1 MWKEKDTTTL
11 ELLVSN
17 MNRSYKE
24 MEVTRP
30 DIFGNI
36 SCLGRRRSKASQVVS
51 KRKPCQNIGTW
62 NVRTMLNTGKLENIK
77 VEMTRLNIDILGV
90 SERTGRAG
98 VGVIINKKWGQQVIN
113 KIAYNDRLIMV
124 KAKAEPSDI
133 VIIQVYFPTTEAE
146 DNEIEDMYAG
156 LEELCKLTK
165 GSDNLIII
173 GDWNAVVGEGADGQ
187 VVGAY
192 GLGTRNERGDRLI
205 DYCKQY
211 DLVITNTYQNIHRR
225 KRYTWKMPGD
235 IGRYQIDYILVRK
248 RFRNQVRRCK
258 TYPGADVDSDHNLLM
273 MKSNVTYKKLNKPTQ
288 KERRYDVNML
298 KDRNTALAYESCI
311 SKTFKAPSQNDSLNI
326 RWEAIKETIH
336 NAANKTL
343 IRNTLDPKK
352 PWINEQI
359 LRDIEERR
367 KYKNSKDNQ
376 GIRKYKELKN
386 KINRN
391 AKEAREKWLEDR
403 CHEVELL
410 IKENKMDQAFN
421 TIKKFVSNKTKVNNK
436 IRDENG
442 NLLIDNEDI
451 ANRWKQYLEVL
462 YQGEEITSLHNESNP
477 DNEGAPILREEF
489 NQVLKMMKTR
499 KSPGVDNISTELI
512 QNAGKKIQNELFKL
526 VNDIYITGEIPED
539 FKKNIIITLPK
550 KATAEKCSE
559 YRTPSLMIHSAKILV
574 KIIGNRIEHKIER
587 QLSNDQF
594 GFRRNKGTREA
605 ILSLRTLIEKQIEF
619 NNDTFIAFI
628 DLEKAFDT
636 VPWKELFKTLEE
648 IDIDYRDRQLIYNI
662 YKEQLAIIKVSDKS
676 ATAKIGKGVKQ
687 GCPLSPKLFNI
698 YVEQSINEIKETF
711 TRDQI
716 EVTVG
721 GELISFLRFADDI
734 ALVANSEIDLKR
746 ALEKIAKG
754 FQNYHLKINWNKTK
768 IMMCQKKNRIHRLRI
783 KIDNHILDQV
793 ENFRYLGSI
802 ISQDGKCTMDIKARI
817 AQAKTAFMNKRNL
830 LCSKN
835 MSIRVKKRL
844 IKVYV
849 WSVALYGCETWVL
862 NKAEQKFLESFEMW
876 CWRRMLRVSWVER
889 RTNENVLNEINE
901 TWKILSTIKE
911 RRCNM
916 IGHVLRHEEEL
927 LYIIIEGKMNGKRDR
942 GRPRTSCI
950 KKMISDAGLANYKEL
965 KRLAE
970 NRDEW
975 RNFGKLQN
983 QP

>member
-1 MWKEKDTTTL
+1 
-11 ELLVSN
+11 
-17 MNRSYKE
+17 

-36 SCLGRRRSKASQVVS
+36 SCLGSRRSKASQVVS

-90 SERTGRAG
+90 SETRWAGNGDFWSDDYRVIYSGGERTGRAG

-124 KAKAEPSDI
+124 KVKAEPSDI
-133 VIIQVYFPTTEAE
+133 VIIQVYFPTTETE
-146 DNEIEDMYAG
+146 DNEIEEMYAG

-173 GDWNAVVGEGADGQ
+173 GDLNAVVGEGADGQ

-205 DYCKQY
+205 DYCK
-211 DLVITNTYQNIHRR
+211 
-225 KRYTWKMPGD
+225 
-235 IGRYQIDYILVRK
+235 
-248 RFRNQVRRCK
+248 NQVRRCK

-359 LRDIEERR
+359 LRDTEERR

-391 AKEAREKWLEDR
+391 AREAREKWLEDR

-512 QNAGKKIQNELFKL
+512 QNA
-526 VNDIYITGEIPED
+526 
-539 FKKNIIITLPK
+539 
-550 KATAEKCSE
+550 
-559 YRTPSLMIHSAKILV
+559 
-574 KIIGNRIEHKIER
+574 GNRIEHKIER

-716 EVTVG
+716 GV
-721 GELISFLRFADDI
+721 I
-734 ALVANSEIDLKR
+734 
-746 ALEKIAKG
+746 
-754 FQNYHLKINWNKTK
+754 
-768 IMMCQKKNRIHRLRI
+768 
-783 KIDNHILDQV
+783 
-793 ENFRYLGSI
+793 
-802 ISQDGKCTMDIKARI
+802 
-817 AQAKTAFMNKRNL
+817 
-830 LCSKN
+830 
-835 MSIRVKKRL
+835 
-844 IKVYV
+844 VYV

-901 TWKILSTIKE
+901 TRKILSTIKE
-911 RRCNM
+911 RRWNM
-916 IGHVLRHEEEL
+916 IGHVLRHEEL

-942 GRPRTSCI
+942 GRPRTSYI

>member
-1 MWKEKDTTTL
+1 
-11 ELLVSN
+11 

-36 SCLGRRRSKASQVVS
+36 SCLGSRRSKASQVVS

-90 SERTGRAG
+90 SETRWAGNGDFWSDDYRVIYSGGERTGRAG

-124 KAKAEPSDI
+124 KVKAEPSDI
-133 VIIQVYFPTTEAE
+133 VIIQVYFPTTETE
-146 DNEIEDMYAG
+146 DNEIEEMYAG

-173 GDWNAVVGEGADGQ
+173 GDLNAVVGEGADGQ

-205 DYCKQY
+205 DYCK
-211 DLVITNTYQNIHRR
+211 
-225 KRYTWKMPGD
+225 
-235 IGRYQIDYILVRK
+235 
-248 RFRNQVRRCK
+248 NQVRRCK

-359 LRDIEERR
+359 LRDTEERR

-391 AKEAREKWLEDR
+391 AREAREKWLEDR

-512 QNAGKKIQNELFKL
+512 QNA
-526 VNDIYITGEIPED
+526 
-539 FKKNIIITLPK
+539 
-550 KATAEKCSE
+550 
-559 YRTPSLMIHSAKILV
+559 
-574 KIIGNRIEHKIER
+574 GNRIEHKIER

-716 EVTVG
+716 GV
-721 GELISFLRFADDI
+721 I
-734 ALVANSEIDLKR
+734 
-746 ALEKIAKG
+746 
-754 FQNYHLKINWNKTK
+754 
-768 IMMCQKKNRIHRLRI
+768 
-783 KIDNHILDQV
+783 
-793 ENFRYLGSI
+793 
-802 ISQDGKCTMDIKARI
+802 
-817 AQAKTAFMNKRNL
+817 
-830 LCSKN
+830 
-835 MSIRVKKRL
+835 
-844 IKVYV
+844 VYV

-901 TWKILSTIKE
+901 TRKILSTIKE
-911 RRCNM
+911 RRWNM
-916 IGHVLRHEEEL
+916 IGHVLRHEEL

-942 GRPRTSCI
+942 GRPRTSYI